1 MKMEKI
7 DKVVLKETKYIAV
20 VTVILST
27 LMQSV
32 FLVIGKW
39 TYMCLLGNILGAFA
53 AVLNFFL
60 MGITVQKAVV
70 KEEKEAKNLM
80 KFSQTSRLFMM
91 LLFALVG
98 YLIPVFNLLSVII
111 PYLFPRIAV
120 MLRPFIVKE
129 QG

>member
-7 DKVVLKETKYIAV
+7 DKVVLKETRYIAV
-20 VTVILST
+20 VTIILSV

-39 TYMCLLGNILGAFA
+39 TIAHLLGNVLGAFA

-70 KEEKEAKNLM
+70 KEEKEAKDLM
-80 KFSQTSRLFMM
+80 KVSQSLRLFMM
-91 LLFALVG
+91 FFFALIG
-98 YLIPVFNLLSVII
+98 YFVPVFNLLAVII
-111 PYLFPRIAV
+111 PYLFPRIGV
-120 MLRPFIVKE
+120 MVRAFIVKE
-129 QG
+129 

>member
-7 DKVVLKETKYIAV
+7 DKVVLKETRYIAV
-20 VTVILST
+20 VTIILSV

-39 TYMCLLGNILGAFA
+39 TIAHLLGNVLGAFA

-70 KEEKEAKNLM
+70 KEEKEAKDLM
-80 KFSQTSRLFMM
+80 KVSQTLRLFMM
-91 LLFALVG
+91 FFFALIG
-98 YLIPVFNLLSVII
+98 YFVPVFNLLAVII
-111 PYLFPRIAV
+111 PYLFPRIGV
-120 MLRPFIVKE
+120 MVRAFIVKE
-129 QG
+129 

>member
-7 DKVVLKETKYIAV
+7 DKVVLKETRYIAL
-20 VTVILST
+20 VTIILSV

-39 TYMCLLGNILGAFA
+39 TIAHLLGNVLGAFA

-70 KEEKEAKNLM
+70 KEEKEAKDLM
-80 KFSQTSRLFMM
+80 KVSQSLRLFMM
-91 LLFALVG
+91 FFFALIG
-98 YLIPVFNLLSVII
+98 YFVPVFNLLAVII
-111 PYLFPRIAV
+111 PYLFPRIGV
-120 MLRPFIVKE
+120 MIRALIVKE
-129 QG
+129 